1 MKLRRGDRRYGSS
14 LWRSLLGWLLRERR
28 DGWDRRTRVTEKEAG
43 LAQQDREVV
52 YTAGRS
58 RKE

>member
-14 LWRSLLGWLLRERR
+14 LWREVLKWLLERR
-28 DGWDRRTRVTEKEAG
+28 SGWDRRARVAEKEAG
-43 LAQQDREVV
+43 LAQQDHEVV
-52 YTAGRS
+52 CTVERS